1 MLFHTTIPKKNN
13 TLVPISQKP
22 MSSHR
27 HSSSKRNTKAKNHG
41 KSNNVLL
48 FKLIDPIVQSA
59 LIVFFLFCIDTEKH
73 FPYRTVLLFLIGWQ
87 IVSVLINFLLR
98 KLKLLTIERLLYFV
112 TIILYLIF
120 FFFVERHVKEQ
131 FVPLDEG
138 IKAAIPIRRVIVM
151 SIGVIIAFW
160 YTFICYREV
169 RSLLTLE
176 INRGKGK

>member
-1 MLFHTTIPKKNN
+1 
-13 TLVPISQKP
+13 

-27 HSSSKRNTKAKNHG
+27 HSRSKRNTRAKNPE
-41 KSNNVLL
+41 KSNNILL
-48 FKLIDPIVQSA
+48 LKVVDPIVQSA
-59 LIVFFLFCIDTEKH
+59 LLVFFLYCIDSEKH

-87 IVSVLINFLLR
+87 IVSVLINFFL
-98 KLKLLTIERLLYFV
+98 KGLKLLTIERVLYFA
-112 TIILYLIF
+112 TIIVYLIF

-138 IKAAIPIRRVIVM
+138 VKATIPIRRVIVM

-169 RSLLTLE
+169 RSLLTLQ